1 MSELSSPP
9 ITLAVLELGHRACA
23 IIPQVAVIKDN
34 KSASTNI
41 QRKLRPYISRK
52 YKMESLNKAPRHH
65 PNNYYYSNPLQL
77 YVNYTKFI
85 GNESAHTVCPSPKQL
100 SYCRRCQ
107 LMCNCL
113 LLLLLLAR
121 KSEKSEEEL
130 NVPRFIKERE
140 GGGY

>member
-85 GNESAHTVCPSPKQL
+85 GNESAHTVCTPEPQTT
-100 SYCRRCQ
+100 
-107 LMCNCL
+107 L
-113 LLLLLLAR
+113 LLSPLPINVQLLVVATAAG
-121 KSEKSEEEL
+121 KK
-130 NVPRFIKERE
+130 I
-140 GGGY
+140 